1 MRSRGIALMAMVLF
15 VGCGGESRENADDS
29 AAEEVQAGDAI
40 PEGND
45 PCTLVSQPEME
56 AFLGPLG
63 EPPYRVKNR
72 QPSPGGDGCFYRARD
87 GRNVT
92 LEVDW
97 EDGPMV
103 FRMMAGMGGQVE
115 DILGGRDI
123 SADTLEVPW
132 DEVGMAFGQLV
143 ALKGNVSVQVDPL
156 GSRLDLGQ
164 VAEIVRTALG
174 RLDAPL
180 RYNGGEATKKR
191 GAGEVRSG
199 DPCSLV
205 TREEVEA
212 AMGPLRADP
221 HEAEDGSG
229 CVFPV
234 DQLFFD
240 TPVDRELEVQWND
253 GFHTFG
259 GEIQA
264 MGMAGSAM
272 AAFVGGD
279 DMPELGEVG
288 EGGEPWDERVTLL
301 GGMITVVKK
310 DVLLKIPADGMYG
323 FDEEKALALLRAA
336 GGRIR

>member
-1 MRSRGIALMAMVLF
+1 MAMVLF

-29 AAEEVQAGDAI
+29 TAEEARADESL

-45 PCTLVSQPEME
+45 PCTLVSQSEME

-63 EPPYRVKNR
+63 EPPYRVLRR
-72 QPSPGGDGCFYRARD
+72 QPSPGGDGCFYRGRD

-92 LEVDW
+92 VEVDW

-103 FRMMAGMGGQVE
+103 FRMMAGGGGQVQ
-115 DILGGRDI
+115 DLLGGRDI

-164 VAEIVRTALG
+164 IAEVVRTALG

-180 RYNGGEATKKR
+180 RYNGGAATKKR
-191 GAGEVRSG
+191 GPGQERSG

-221 HEAEDGSG
+221 YADEKG

-234 DQLFFD
+234 DQVFFD

-259 GEIQA
+259 QEIQA

-288 EGGEPWDERVTLL
+288 GAGEPWDERVTLL

-323 FDEEKALALLRAA
+323 FEEEKALALLRAA
-336 GGRIR
+336 VGRIR